1 MRVIIKYSMFFVLD
15 SANNEKACFK
25 SFRMLAEYL
34 IVMQMVGVSIEAC

>member
-1 MRVIIKYSMFFVLD
+1 MKIIVRHGLFVVLD

-34 IVMQMVGVSIEAC
+34 IVMQMVGIPIEAC